1 MKRKVAGL
9 LTVLLCTTLLTSCKP
24 PLWFIKDDTGSSN
37 YKDRQQLV
45 FTHLWQRGSAN
56 YTDVNNMIKKFN
68 ESNIAKELN
77 VFVKGDGIN
86 FWDYWSKVDLAIS
99 GGSSPDIF
107 IHAVSSAPTR
117 LNQMLNLT
125 KMYQDDIAN
134 ERESLDANEM
144 FFPSQINDIAK
155 YSSNGTDMHAWPF
168 SSTVR
173 VIYYNKDMFEEAGI
187 TETPKTWA
195 ELDEASRKLT
205 KYNVEGDVSSG
216 YAQIGFDPYT
226 AEGQYMHQWGWLT
239 GHNFWSTNPTNNRP
253 VPNFNDPT
261 LVKNLEK
268 LYTSYVRRD
277 EQARDNLQEFM
288 AKNSANGQNPF
299 VTKKMAM
306 IIQNEG
312 LYTTLKEAK
321 VDFEY
326 GVFEIPPMDTSHEYT
341 NWSSSYSIELYDNT
355 NRKVSKEVAE
365 QRNRGAWEFL
375 KFMYQEE
382 FQGVI
387 AKAGF
392 MLSNRK
398 YYDKFVYNDPILT
411 DLTEAIA
418 HTREAEFI
426 KAAPNWTSDI
436 QVYINNIYSK
446 VMTVEEAMNSCQSLM
461 NSKIEQYY
469 SVNKN

>member
-1 MKRKVAGL
+1 
-9 LTVLLCTTLLTSCKP
+9 
-24 PLWFIKDDTGSSN
+24 
-37 YKDRQQLV
+37 
-45 FTHLWQRGSAN
+45 
-56 YTDVNNMIKKFN
+56 
-68 ESNIAKELN
+68 
-77 VFVKGDGIN
+77 
-86 FWDYWSKVDLAIS
+86 
-99 GGSSPDIF
+99 
-107 IHAVSSAPTR
+107 
-117 LNQMLNLT
+117 
-125 KMYQDDIAN
+125 
-134 ERESLDANEM
+134 
-144 FFPSQINDIAK
+144 
-155 YSSNGTDMHAWPF
+155 
-168 SSTVR
+168 
-173 VIYYNKDMFEEAGI
+173 
-187 TETPKTWA
+187 
-195 ELDEASRKLT
+195 
-205 KYNVEGDVSSG
+205 
-216 YAQIGFDPYT
+216 
-226 AEGQYMHQWGWLT
+226 MHQWGWLT
-239 GHNFWSTNPTNNRP
+239 GHNFWSTDPTNNRP

-261 LVKNLEK
+261 LIKNLEK

-288 AKNSANGQNPF
+288 AEHSANGQNPF

-312 LYTTLKEAK
+312 LYTTLKEAN